1 MVALESG
8 SEQRCTQ
15 VSAAASAEIAAVN
28 AEKEIIQSSLYAAQ
42 ADIST
47 SKQLKLQVRYLSY
60 QKNSYEERFFLLY
73 SDILREA
80 DFLTVALINVIL

>member
-15 VSAAASAEIAAVN
+15 VSAAASAEIAAIN
-28 AEKEIIQSSLYAAQ
+28 AEKEVIQSSLYAAQ

-47 SKQLKLQVRYLSY
+47 SNQLKLQVCYLSY
-60 QKNSYEERFFLLY
+60 QNLFYVNSFSY
-73 SDILREA
+73 STSM
-80 DFLTVALINVIL
+80 F